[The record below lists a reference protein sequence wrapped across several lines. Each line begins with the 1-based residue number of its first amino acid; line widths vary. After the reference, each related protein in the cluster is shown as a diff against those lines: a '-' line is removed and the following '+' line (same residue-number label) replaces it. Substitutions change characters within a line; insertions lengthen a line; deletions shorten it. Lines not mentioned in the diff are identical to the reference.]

1 MVAEKFIKNKTV
13 LITLVSACAIV
24 IVSLGIRQTFGMFY
38 FDFSTDLGIT
48 LSQFGFA
55 LGLQMLLWGV
65 FGPWFGVITD
75 KYGGHVAVF
84 IGFVFYLAG
93 ILLLYSQYN
102 TGLYFVTA
110 IGVLIGVALG
120 ATAISIP
127 VSVVAKHFPQSNR
140 TLAMGIVTASG
151 SFGYFISP
159 VFVRYS
165 LVKNGWENTLLIFA
179 AFIFIGLIL
188 AFFLTTPKNVV
199 GGKINDNQTATEA
212 LKEAFNNKSFIYLTL
227 GFFVCGWHITLIATH
242 IPVYV
247 SDRGFIFIGLILA
260 FFLTT
265 PKNVVG
271 GKIND
276 KQTAMEALKEAF
288 NNKSFIYLT
297 LGFFVCGWHITL
309 VATHIPVYIS
319 DRGLPEWCT
328 VTILSMIGL
337 FNIFGTLTS
346 GYLAQKFSKKIIL
359 SIIYLARGLV
369 IAIFIFLPPSPIIAI
384 FFGMAFG
391 FLWLSTVPPT
401 MGLVGFIFGTK
412 YIGLLYG
419 IVFLSHQIGSF
430 FGAYLGGV
438 FHDLYGSYD
447 YAWYIS
453 IALSVFAGLIHLPI
467 IEKQVARLQTA

>member
-1 MVAEKFIKNKTV
+1 MSSEKFIKKKS
-13 LITLVSACAIV
+13 TLVTLVAACLIV

-65 FGPWFGVITD
+65 FGPWFGIITD
-75 KYGGHVAVF
+75 KYGGHVAVS
-84 IGFVFYLAG
+84 IGFVFYLVG
-93 ILLLYSQYN
+93 ILMLYSKYN
-102 TGLYFVTA
+102 TGLYFVTS

-140 TLAMGIVTASG
+140 TLAMGIVTAAG

-159 VFVRYS
+159 VFTRYS
-165 LVKNGWENTLLIFA
+165 LVENGWENTLLIFA

-199 GGKINDNQTATEA
+199 GGKIDDNQTAIEA
-212 LKEAFNNKSFIYLTL
+212 LKEAFKS
-227 GFFVCGWHITLIATH
+227 
-242 IPVYV
+242 
-247 SDRGFIFIGLILA
+247 
-260 FFLTT
+260 
-265 PKNVVG
+265 
-271 GKIND
+271 
-276 KQTAMEALKEAF
+276 
-288 NNKSFIYLT
+288 KSFIYLT

-309 VATHIPVYIS
+309 VATHIPVYIN

-337 FNIFGTLTS
+337 FNIFGTLLS
-346 GYLAQKFSKKIIL
+346 GYLAQKFSKKLIL
-359 SIIYLARGLV
+359 STIYLARGLV
-369 IAIFIFLPPSPIIAI
+369 IAIFIFLPPSPIIAV

-453 IALSVFAGLIHLPI
+453 IALSIFAGLIHLPI
-467 IEKQVARLQTA
+467 KEEQVKRLQVA